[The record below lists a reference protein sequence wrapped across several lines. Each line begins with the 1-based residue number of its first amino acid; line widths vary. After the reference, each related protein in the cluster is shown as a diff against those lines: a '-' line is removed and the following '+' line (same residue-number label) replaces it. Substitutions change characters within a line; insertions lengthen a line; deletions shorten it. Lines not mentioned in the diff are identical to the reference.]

1 MIDISSEINFQTT
14 RSGGKGGQNV
24 NKVETAV
31 IASFDIASSTLL
43 TAEQKEIIKEKLSNR
58 ITKEGL
64 LQVKSQEHRTQLANK
79 DEAVIKLNEL
89 VANALKK
96 KKPRIASKPSR
107 KSQEKRLEWKKKN
120 ADIKSGRRKFRPGE
134 F

>member
-1 MIDISSEINFQTT
+1 MIDISAEINFQTT

-31 IASFDIASSTLL
+31 IASFDVASSVLL

-64 LQVKSQEHRTQLANK
+64 LQVKSQEHRTQLSNK
-79 DEAVIKLNEL
+79 DEAILKINEL
-89 VANALKK
+89 VAAALKK
-96 KKPRIASKPSR
+96 KKPRIASKPS
-107 KSQEKRLEWKKKN
+107 KQSQEKRLEWKKKN

>member
-31 IASFDIASSTLL
+31 IASFDIALSTLL
-43 TAEQKEIIKEKLSNR
+43 TSEQKEVIKEKLSNR

-79 DEAVIKLNEL
+79 DEAVLKINEL
-89 VANALKK
+89 VTNALKK
-96 KKPRIASKPSR
+96 KKPRIASKPS
-107 KSQEKRLEWKKKN
+107 KQSQEKRLEWKKKN

>member
-79 DEAVIKLNEL
+79 DEAVTKLNEL
-89 VANALKK
+89 ITNALKK
-96 KKPRIASKPSR
+96 KKPRITMGR
-107 KSQEKRLEWKKKN
+107 HQRISQQ
-120 ADIKSGRRKFRPGE
+120 
-134 F
+134 

>member
-79 DEAVIKLNEL
+79 DEALIKLNEL
-89 VANALKK
+89 VTNALKK